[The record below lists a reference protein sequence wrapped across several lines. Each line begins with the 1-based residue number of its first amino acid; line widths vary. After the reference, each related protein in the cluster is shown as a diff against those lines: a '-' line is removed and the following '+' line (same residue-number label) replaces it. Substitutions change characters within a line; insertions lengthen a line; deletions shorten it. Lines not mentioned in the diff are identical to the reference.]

1 MSIGNGQKSID
12 QEIDHVRE
20 CIEKC
25 MQMYMNKRE
34 TVNFLATQGNI
45 QAAVTR
51 IVWARLERDNPDFFR
66 AYYIMIAV
74 QEQIIE
80 FNKLLPAQV
89 ELMRRIALT
98 GNTSVFNSSLPHTT
112 PYRNVDLQESRH
124 SKPENMQQVYVIN
137 NYGPSIQGNLD
148 RPFQIREINDV
159 YPNMFLPQYTNAG
172 FEQTENMQIFGDGQS
187 DLSFARRSNLM
198 VSNPPRSN
206 AFLPYFNSNNMAQH
220 SEGFHLNYGIFEQHH
235 QLNSAAAEYPV
246 DYSSG
251 SSGLSLPSN
260 AAPHY
265 VDNFL
270 FKDGVCEQYH
280 PTPNPEYP
288 VDSLSSTGNAEI
300 LDPGSSGS
308 LKNPFSG

>member
-1 MSIGNGQKSID
+1 MSTGNDRKSID

-20 CIEKC
+20 CIERC

-51 IVWARLERDNPDFFR
+51 LVWARLERDNPEFFR
-66 AYYIMIAV
+66 AYYVMLAV

-98 GNTSVFNSSLPHTT
+98 GNTSVFNYSLPQATQ
-112 PYRNVDLQESRH
+112 YRNVDLQESRH
-124 SKPENMQQVYVIN
+124 LKPENMRQVYVIN

-148 RPFQIREINDV
+148 RPFQIRETNDV
-159 YPNMFLPQYTNAG
+159 YPNMLLPQYHPNAG
-172 FEQTENMQIFGDGQS
+172 LEQTENAQIFGGGRS
-187 DLSFARRSNLM
+187 DLSFVARGNLM
-198 VSNPPRSN
+198 
-206 AFLPYFNSNNMAQH
+206 H
-220 SEGFHLNYGIFEQHH
+220 HH

-265 VDNFL
+265 LDNFL
-270 FKDGVCEQYH
+270 FNIGFEINKYSSRDM
-280 PTPNPEYP
+280 
-288 VDSLSSTGNAEI
+288 LSSPDFDEEAREDDLTRDTRSDRTEASIAQDLAPRSLAEPRQ
-300 LDPGSSGS
+300 LDVNQGHV
-308 LKNPFSG
+308 